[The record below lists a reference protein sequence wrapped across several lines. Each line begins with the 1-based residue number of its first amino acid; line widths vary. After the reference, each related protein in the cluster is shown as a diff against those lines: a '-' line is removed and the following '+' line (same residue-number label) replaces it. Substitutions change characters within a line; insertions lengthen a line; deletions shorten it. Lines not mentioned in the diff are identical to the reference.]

1 MFKGGT
7 LRDVMDEL
15 GHDSEKVA
23 IKHYQR
29 FVAQRL
35 NSIVNQL
42 AEDFIKA
49 AVIYEEHE
57 LGNRDSA

>member
-1 MFKGGT
+1 MFKGGI

-15 GHDSEKVA
+15 GHVSEKVA

-29 FVAQRL
+29 IVAQRL

-57 LGNRDSA
+57 RGNRDSA